1 MIEFYFRVSN
11 ARPDQQK
18 PRLRLGFAKVGP
30 LPPKK
35 PRLYLGFGRTFFLI
49 ELKLEMLQHIQ
60 IRKKSISK
68 FHFPVKLYEIRKNV
82 MIQYYFLHKDL
93 QI

>member
-1 MIEFYFRVSN
+1 
-11 ARPDQQK
+11 
-18 PRLRLGFAKVGP
+18 
-30 LPPKK
+30 
-35 PRLYLGFGRTFFLI
+35 
-49 ELKLEMLQHIQ
+49 MLQHIQ

-68 FHFPVKLYEIRKNV
+68 FHFPVKLYEIRKDF